1 MRGAEDVQGVGRG
14 QNQAA
19 DLNWIKK
26 DSITVRHYVKKK
38 KKKKTKNIWELPGG
52 TATACRLAGHQLVGD
67 EQLIACA
74 LLVLYIC
81 IIC

>member
-1 MRGAEDVQGVGRG
+1 MLHRARNIPVSCTVLSVRGAEDVQGVGRG

-38 KKKKTKNIWELPGG
+38 KKNHEKHLGVAWGNSHCLQTGRSSVGG
-52 TATACRLAGHQLVGD
+52 
-67 EQLIACA
+67 
-74 LLVLYIC
+74 
-81 IIC
+81 